1 MKASER
7 ARRFTTGRLHD
18 HLQRPDDKDDKA
30 FIAHAKKALG
40 FDFNRVMD
48 EAREEYQKHSR
59 PSIAK
64 RAANLVIL
72 SALKEIGEQKW
83 RPDKEE
89 KEEEKPE
96 RKIKVE
102 PQPLPNKP
110 KERKWTG
117 KTIDQMIN
125 ENLSKMRAK

>member
-1 MKASER
+1 M
-7 ARRFTTGRLHD
+7 HD
-18 HLQRPDDKDDKA
+18 YLQRPDDKDDKA

-83 RPDKEE
+83 RPDKEQ
-89 KEEEKPE
+89 KEDDKAE

-110 KERKWTG
+110 KERKWMG
-117 KTIDQMIN
+117 PSILDMADQ
-125 ENLSKMRAK
+125 KKKGG

>member
-1 MKASER
+1 MKTSER
-7 ARRFTTGRLHD
+7 ARRFTTGRFHD

-48 EAREEYQKHSR
+48 EARNEYQKHSR

-64 RAANLVIL
+64 CAANLVIL

-83 RPDKEE
+83 RPDKER
-89 KEEEKPE
+89 KEEENPE

-117 KTIDQMIN
+117 PSILDMADQ
-125 ENLSKMRAK
+125 KKKGG

>member
-1 MKASER
+1 
-7 ARRFTTGRLHD
+7 
-18 HLQRPDDKDDKA
+18 
-30 FIAHAKKALG
+30 
-40 FDFNRVMD
+40 MD
-48 EAREEYQKHSR
+48 ETREEYQKHSR

-89 KEEEKPE
+89 KEDEKPE

-102 PQPLPNKP
+102 PKPLPNKP

-117 KTIDQMIN
+117 KTILEMAEEKLN
-125 ENLSKMRAK
+125 K

>member
-1 MKASER
+1 MILYKSIM
-7 ARRFTTGRLHD
+7 T
-18 HLQRPDDKDDKA
+18 KDDTA
-30 FIAHAKKALG
+30 FINHAKKHLG
-40 FDFNRVMD
+40 GAYESVWHETMN
-48 EAREEYQKHSR
+48 EYRKHSR

-72 SALKEIGEQKW
+72 SALKEVGEQKW

-117 KTIDQMIN
+117 KSIIEMAEEKLN
-125 ENLSKMRAK
+125 K

>member
-1 MKASER
+1 
-7 ARRFTTGRLHD
+7 
-18 HLQRPDDKDDKA
+18 
-30 FIAHAKKALG
+30 
-40 FDFNRVMD
+40 MD
-48 EAREEYQKHSR
+48 EAREEYQKYSR

-117 KTIDQMIN
+117 KSILEMAD
-125 ENLSKMRAK
+125 ERKGK